1 MEGIIVGNV
10 CSLLAMVSDT
20 VSSSRKTARGVLLV
34 QLLSQIFYGV
44 GAIVLKGYSAAVQN
58 AVSIL
63 RNLEAVR
70 QTPRKAIQWLC
81 IAAGVILGLVFN
93 NLGWLG
99 LLPVAANLVYS
110 LAVFAFQ
117 NDERKLK
124 AAFLVNIVMYTVFNF
139 AIWNIVG
146 GITNGTVAVMTA
158 VFLIKGHKK
167 QKEN

>member
-58 AVSIL
+58 AVSII

-70 QTPRKAIQWLC
+70 QTPRKVIQWLC
-81 IAAGVILGLVFN
+81 IAAGVGLGLAFN

-110 LAVFAFQ
+110 LAVFAFPD
-117 NDERKLK
+117 DEWKLK
-124 AAFLVNIVMYTVFNF
+124 AAFFINIVMYTVFNF

-158 VFLIKGHKK
+158 IFLIKGHKK
-167 QKEN
+167 QEEN